1 MSLPY
6 RRLSDPP
13 RNRRERLED
22 LFCDLAIKALL
33 PIEKYHRW
41 VLTRAYKK
49 GKYVRPG
56 TERAALTTKKGTP

>member
-13 RNRRERLED
+13 RNLRERLED
-22 LFCDLAIKALL
+22 LFCDVAIKLIIPA
-33 PIEKYHRW
+33 EKYHSW
-41 VLTRAYKK
+41 VLKRAYKK

-56 TERAALTTKKGTP
+56 TERAALTTKKGSP